1 MEIAFAVGGGFG
13 KFFNDAG
20 GGVDGGP
27 ADAGVVGNR
36 EATENEFCVL
46 QDGREEIGLGVA
58 VSAGEVGGA
67 DGKAHVILVGEAVEI
82 FEEADGVV
90 GGKALGVFGE
100 GLRDDAEG
108 FDGVAAGFKDGFRV
122 AEELGGFGELQLV
135 L

>member
-27 ADAGVVGNR
+27 VDAGVVGNR
-36 EATENEFCVL
+36 EAAENVFRIL
-46 QDGREEIGLGVA
+46 QDAGEEIGLGVA

-67 DGKAHVILVGEAVEI
+67 DGKAHVILVGKAVEI
-82 FEEADGVV
+82 FEEANGVV

-100 GLRDDAEG
+100 GFASDP
-108 FDGVAAGFKDGFRV
+108 
-122 AEELGGFGELQLV
+122 GGFAAVPPAL
-135 L
+135 